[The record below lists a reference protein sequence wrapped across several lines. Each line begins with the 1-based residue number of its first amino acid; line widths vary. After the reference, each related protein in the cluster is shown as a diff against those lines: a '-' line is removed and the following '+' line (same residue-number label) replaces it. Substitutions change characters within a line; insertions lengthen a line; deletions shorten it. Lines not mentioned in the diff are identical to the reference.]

1 MWELPGSS
9 RELGHQGKLSSEGS
23 PDAHWGRPV
32 REWQLNTP
40 LEREPRTQ
48 EKSLE
53 EQLGICWKE
62 CSSSLC
68 QHSVRK
74 APLEINSYIKTPL
87 KYPLHPLFKSS

>member
-1 MWELPGSS
+1 MPVSS
-9 RELGHQGKLSSEGS
+9 RELGHQGKLSSEGREREGLI
-23 PDAHWGRPV
+23 PTVGQPV
-32 REWQLNTP
+32 REWQFNMP

-68 QHSVRK
+68 QHSVKK

-87 KYPLHPLFKSS
+87 KYPPHPLF